1 MTLAAPIW
9 KLNKKMANYFSK
21 FPKLYHSFDGFNTSQ
36 YITNLLT
43 RFTFEQN
50 FKTNTAAYYE
60 YDIREGDTPE
70 IVASKIYN
78 SPERH
83 WIVLL
88 MNDMVDPQFDWPLQY
103 ETLTRFIDSKYLSN
117 AGSNTTGQ
125 GLVWSKSNTHGYY
138 RVEKQRLPDGSI
150 SLQRYRVDANTY
162 ANTLISLNNS
172 TTLSDNTVVVFDTTK
187 ETQTY
192 YDYELLTN
200 ERKRRIK
207 LLKPELVESLELELG
222 KLL

>member
-1 MTLAAPIW
+1 VLTLAI
-9 KLNKKMANYFSK
+9 LTVNKMANYFSK
-21 FPKLYHSFDGFNTSQ
+21 FPKLYHSFDGFNSSQ

-43 RFTFEQN
+43 RFTFEQG
-50 FKTNTAAYYE
+50 FKTNTAAFYE

-103 ETLTRFIDSKYLSN
+103 ETLTRFVDAKYLDN
-117 AGSNTTGQ
+117 AGSNTAGQ
-125 GLVWSKSNTHGYY
+125 GLVWSKANIHGYY
-138 RVEKQRLPDGSI
+138 RVEKQRLPNGSI
-150 SLQRYRVDANTY
+150 SLQKYQVDANTY
-162 ANTLISLNNS
+162 ANTTISLNNS
-172 TTLSDNTVVVFDTTK
+172 ITLSDNAVVIFDTTK

-192 YDYELLTN
+192 YDYEMAEN
-200 ERKRRIK
+200 ESKRRIK
-207 LLKPELVESLELELG
+207 LLKPELVEALEEELG

>member
-1 MTLAAPIW
+1 MLTLAI
-9 KLNKKMANYFSK
+9 LTVNKMANYFSK
-21 FPKLYHSFDGFNTSQ
+21 FPKLYHSFDGFNSSQ

-43 RFTFEQN
+43 RFTFEQG
-50 FKTNTAAYYE
+50 FKTNTAAFYE

-103 ETLTRFIDSKYLSN
+103 ETLTRFVDAKYLDN
-117 AGSNTTGQ
+117 AGSNTAGQ
-125 GLVWSKSNTHGYY
+125 GLVWSKANIHGYY
-138 RVEKQRLPDGSI
+138 RVEKQRLPNGSI
-150 SLQRYRVDANTY
+150 SLQKYQVDANTY
-162 ANTLISLNNS
+162 ANTTISLNNS
-172 TTLSDNTVVVFDTTK
+172 ITLSDNAVVIFDTTK

-192 YDYELLTN
+192 YDYEMAEN
-200 ERKRRIK
+200 ESKRRIK
-207 LLKPELVESLELELG
+207 LLKPELVEALEEELG

>member
-1 MTLAAPIW
+1 
-9 KLNKKMANYFSK
+9 MANYFSK
-21 FPKLYHSFDGFNTSQ
+21 FPKLYHSFDGFNSSQ

-43 RFTFEQN
+43 RFTFEQG
-50 FKTNTAAYYE
+50 FKTNTAAFYE

-70 IVASKIYN
+70 IIASKIYN

-88 MNDMVDPQFDWPLQY
+88 MNDMVDPFFDWPLQY
-103 ETLTRFIDSKYLSN
+103 ETLTRFVDAKYLDN
-117 AGSNTTGQ
+117 AGSNTAGQ
-125 GLVWSKSNTHGYY
+125 GLVWSKANIHGYY

-150 SLQRYRVDANTY
+150 SLQKYQVDANTY
-162 ANTLISLNNS
+162 ANTTISLNNS
-172 TTLSDNTVVVFDTTK
+172 ITLSDNAVVIFDTTK

-192 YDYELLTN
+192 YDYEMAEN
-200 ERKRRIK
+200 ESKRRIK
-207 LLKPELVESLELELG
+207 LLKPELVEALEEELG

>member
-1 MTLAAPIW
+1 
-9 KLNKKMANYFSK
+9 MANYFSK
-21 FPKLYHSFDGFNTSQ
+21 FPKLYHSFDGFNSSQ

-43 RFTFEQN
+43 RFTFEQD
-50 FKTNTAAYYE
+50 FKTNTAAFYE

-70 IVASKIYN
+70 IIASKIYN

-88 MNDMVDPQFDWPLQY
+88 MNDMVDPFFDWPLQY
-103 ETLTRFIDSKYLSN
+103 ETLTRFVDAKYLDN
-117 AGSNTTGQ
+117 AVSNTAGQ
-125 GLVWSKSNTHGYY
+125 GLVWSKANIHGYY

-150 SLQRYRVDANTY
+150 SLKKYQVDANTY
-162 ANTLISLNNS
+162 ANTVISLNNS
-172 TTLSDNTVVVFDTTK
+172 ITLSDNAVVIFDTTK

-192 YDYELLTN
+192 YDYELETN
-200 ERKRRIK
+200 ESKRRIK
-207 LLKPELVESLELELG
+207 LLKPELVESLEEELG

>member
-1 MTLAAPIW
+1 VLTLAI
-9 KLNKKMANYFSK
+9 LTVNKMANYFSK
-21 FPKLYHSFDGFNTSQ
+21 FPKLYHSFDGFNSSQ

-43 RFTFEQN
+43 RFTFEQG
-50 FKTNTAAYYE
+50 FKTNTAAFYE

-70 IVASKIYN
+70 IIASKIYN

-88 MNDMVDPQFDWPLQY
+88 MNDMVDPFFDWPLQY
-103 ETLTRFIDSKYLSN
+103 ETLTRFVDAKYLDN
-117 AGSNTTGQ
+117 AGSNTAGQ
-125 GLVWSKSNTHGYY
+125 GLVWSKANIHGYY

-150 SLQRYRVDANTY
+150 SLQKYQVDANTY
-162 ANTLISLNNS
+162 ANTTISLNNS
-172 TTLSDNTVVVFDTTK
+172 ITLSDNAVVIFDTTK

-192 YDYELLTN
+192 YDYEMAEN
-200 ERKRRIK
+200 ESKRRIK
-207 LLKPELVESLELELG
+207 LLKPELVEALEEELG

>member
-1 MTLAAPIW
+1 VLTLAI
-9 KLNKKMANYFSK
+9 LTVNKMANYFSK

-43 RFTFEQN
+43 RFTFEQS
-50 FKTNTAAYYE
+50 FKTNTAAFYE

-70 IVASKIYN
+70 IIASKIYN

-88 MNDMVDPQFDWPLQY
+88 MNDMVDPFFDWPLPY
-103 ETLTRFIDSKYLSN
+103 ETLTRFVDAKYLDN
-117 AGSNTTGQ
+117 AVSNTAGQ
-125 GLVWSKSNTHGYY
+125 GLIWSKSNIYGYY
-138 RVEKQRLPDGSI
+138 RVEKQKLPNGSVYV
-150 SLQRYRVDANTY
+150 QKYQVDANTY
-162 ANTLISLNNS
+162 ANTTISLNNS
-172 TTLSDNTVVVFDTTK
+172 ITLADNVVVVFDTTK

-192 YDYELLTN
+192 YDYELAVN
-200 ERKRRIK
+200 EGKRRIK
-207 LLKPELVESLELELG
+207 LLKPELVESLEEELG

>member
-1 MTLAAPIW
+1 VLTLAI
-9 KLNKKMANYFSK
+9 LTVNKMANYFSK

-43 RFTFEQN
+43 RFTFEQS
-50 FKTNTAAYYE
+50 FKTNTAAFYE

-70 IVASKIYN
+70 IIASKIYN

-88 MNDMVDPQFDWPLQY
+88 MNDVVDPFFDWPLPY
-103 ETLTRFIDSKYLSN
+103 ETLTRFVDAKYLDN
-117 AGSNTTGQ
+117 AVSNTAGQ
-125 GLVWSKSNTHGYY
+125 GLIWSKSNIHGYY
-138 RVEKQRLPDGSI
+138 RVEKQKLPNGSVYV
-150 SLQRYRVDANTY
+150 QKYQVDANTY
-162 ANTLISLNNS
+162 ANTIISLNNS
-172 TTLSDNTVVVFDTTK
+172 VTLADNVVVVFDTTK

-192 YDYELLTN
+192 YDYELAVN
-200 ERKRRIK
+200 ESKRRIK
-207 LLKPELVESLELELG
+207 LLKPELVESLEEELG